1 MNTKQRNTIK
11 GEFPSFLLD
20 VSRLKLSK
28 LMSSYMS
35 KFSKIL
41 IDKKRKL

>member
-1 MNTKQRNTIK
+1 MNTKK
-11 GEFPSFLLD
+11 GNFPSFLLD

-28 LMSSYMS
+28 LMSSYMT

-41 IDKKRKL
+41 LDNKKKL